1 MADWIAMHMNLMTSA
16 ASKGLS
22 VVNFLHIVLGTKIMQ
37 SFSRGVRR
45 LSGNRIPMWNPFMS
59 KGDSA
64 IRQNNTM
71 SSSNPSKVVYFP
83 SCINRSMGVS
93 RDHNDE
99 LQLSDKMVKLLNKG
113 GYEVIYPDNLNNLC
127 CGHSQA
133 KVI

>member
-1 MADWIAMHMNLMTSA
+1 
-16 ASKGLS
+16 
-22 VVNFLHIVLGTKIMQ
+22 
-37 SFSRGVRR
+37 
-45 LSGNRIPMWNPFMS
+45 MS

-127 CGHSQA
+127 CGRHSQA